1 MGDLEPINITPA
13 PPGVDDRY
21 LQSILESLAQARLD
35 LNESRMQVNRLA
47 SMLQSKDEALAAK
60 DEALAVKDS
69 LINNLVLQLAQGPVA
84 QRQSPPVVPSAPPV
98 APTVP
103 TLTPSNPGLKTTK
116 LRDPDPFSGK
126 REELYNFIASCRLK
140 FAMESH
146 HFTNEFLKIGWASTH
161 FTGTPKS
168 WFSTLFTVNQDLPQE
183 DWPPELKTFS
193 GFVKKLNELY
203 GDPNLVSSKAREL
216 VALRQTTSVTE
227 YIAQF
232 KTIAQ
237 FLQWND
243 DALKEI
249 FKKGLKTLVG
259 DAIALREEEPATL
272 QEYMDV
278 SNRIDIRL
286 QQRRVEGYNTGPS
299 LFTHSSANSGNTRS
313 YGSTPRPQEKP
324 ISTPPVS
331 RPTVPQSTA
340 YPRVAPTSQAPAQI
354 TPASTTNRTPN
365 TLPPTSKDGT
375 LPMEIDASGKKFLSE
390 AERQRRR
397 AHNLCHYCASPD
409 HIRAT
414 CPLAL
419 RANRINAL
427 YGTPVYIDDSE
438 SLASSNPT
446 NDHAQE

>member
-1 MGDLEPINITPA
+1 MDHHPLAEAMGDLESNITPA
-13 PPGVDDRY
+13 PPGADDRY
-21 LQSILESLAQARLD
+21 LQSILESLSQARLD
-35 LNESRMQVNRLA
+35 LEESRMHANRLA
-47 SMLQSKDEALAAK
+47 SMLQAK
-60 DEALAVKDS
+60 DEALGVKDN
-69 LINNLVLQLAQGPVA
+69 LINNLVMQLANASAAHRQPTAPVT
-84 QRQSPPVVPSAPPV
+84 SAPAVTPP
-98 APTVP
+98 API
-103 TLTPSNPGLKTTK
+103 LTPSNPGLKTTK

-126 REELYNFIASCRLK
+126 REELYNFVASCRLK
-140 FAMESH
+140 IAMEPH
-146 HFTNEFLKIGWASTH
+146 NFTNEFLKIGWASSH
-161 FTGTPKS
+161 FIGTPKS

-183 DWPPELKTFS
+183 DWPSELQTFA

-299 LFTHSSANSGNTRS
+299 LFTHSGTNAGNPRLHGTTS
-313 YGSTPRPQEKP
+313 RPQEKP
-324 ISTPPVS
+324 TSTTAPRSMGPQ
-331 RPTVPQSTA
+331 PTMQ
-340 YPRVAPTSQAPAQI
+340 PRV
-354 TPASTTNRTPN
+354 TPASQPQAQVTPATPITRTP
-365 TLPPTSKDGT
+365 TSLPSMSKDGT
-375 LPMEIDASGKKFLSE
+375 LPMEIDATGKRVLSE
-390 AERQRRR
+390 AEKHRRR
-397 AHNLCHYCASPD
+397 SLNLCLYCGSPD
-409 HIRAT
+409 HHRAT
-414 CPLAL
+414 CPSAL
-419 RANRINAL
+419 RAARVNAL
-427 YGTPVYIDDSE
+427 HGIPVYATELDSSSSSE
-438 SLASSNPT
+438 ST

>member
-1 MGDLEPINITPA
+1 MDHHPLAEAMGDLESNITPA
-13 PPGVDDRY
+13 PPGADDRY
-21 LQSILESLAQARLD
+21 LQSTLESLSQARLD
-35 LNESRMQVNRLA
+35 LEEARMHANRLA

-60 DEALAVKDS
+60 DN
-69 LINNLVLQLAQGPVA
+69 LITTLVMQLANAPAVPFQPASPVTL
-84 QRQSPPVVPSAPPV
+84 

-103 TLTPSNPGLKTTK
+103 PPASIRTPSNPGLKTTK

-146 HFTNEFLKIGWASTH
+146 HFTEEFLKIGWASTH

-183 DWPPELKTFS
+183 DWPPELRTFN

-216 VALRQTTSVTE
+216 IALRQTTSVTE

-272 QEYMDV
+272 QEYMDI

-286 QQRRVEGYNTGPS
+286 QQRRFDNYNTGPS
-299 LFTHSSANSGNTRS
+299 LFTHSGTNAGNARP
-313 YGSTPRPQEKP
+313 YGTTSRPQEKP
-324 ISTPPVS
+324 TSTSTPRSTGSQPTTQARVTPVS
-331 RPTVPQSTA
+331 QPPAQATPALTPSR
-340 YPRVAPTSQAPAQI
+340 APTS
-354 TPASTTNRTPN
+354 
-365 TLPPTSKDGT
+365 LPSTSKDGT
-375 LPMEIDASGKKFLSE
+375 LPMEIDASGKRVLSE
-390 AERQRRR
+390 TERHRRR
-397 AHNLCHYCASPD
+397 TQNLCHYCGSPD
-409 HIRAT
+409 HLRAT
-414 CPLAL
+414 CPL
-419 RANRINAL
+419 RANQVNAL
-427 YGTPVYIDDSE
+427 YGTPTYVTESDPSE
-438 SLASSNPT
+438 AT

>member
-1 MGDLEPINITPA
+1 MEHHPLAEAMGDLESNITPA
-13 PPGVDDRY
+13 PPGADDRY
-21 LQSILESLAQARLD
+21 LQSILESLSQARLD
-35 LNESRMQVNRLA
+35 LDESRMHANRLA
-47 SMLQSKDEALAAK
+47 SMLQAKDEALAAK
-60 DEALAVKDS
+60 DN
-69 LINNLVLQLAQGPVA
+69 LINNLVMQLANAPAVHRQPSPVIPA
-84 QRQSPPVVPSAPPV
+84 QAAPPP
-98 APTVP
+98 APP
-103 TLTPSNPGLKTTK
+103 LASSNPGLKTTK

-146 HFTNEFLKIGWASTH
+146 HFTDEFLKIGWASTH

-183 DWPPELKTFS
+183 DWPPELQTFS

-272 QEYMDV
+272 QEYMDI

-286 QQRRVEGYNTGPS
+286 QQRRFETYNTGPW
-299 LFTHSSANSGNTRS
+299 LFAHSGTNAGNARP
-313 YGSTPRPQEKP
+313 YGTTSRPQEKP
-324 ISTPPVS
+324 TSTPTPRSTGSQPTTQARVTPVS
-331 RPTVPQSTA
+331 ATPAITPAR
-340 YPRVAPTSQAPAQI
+340 APTS
-354 TPASTTNRTPN
+354 
-365 TLPPTSKDGT
+365 LPSTSKDGT
-375 LPMEIDASGKKFLSE
+375 LPMEIDASGKRVLSE
-390 AERQRRR
+390 AERHRRR
-397 AHNLCHYCASPD
+397 TQNLCHYCGSPD

-414 CPLAL
+414 CPL
-419 RANRINAL
+419 RANQVNAL
-427 YGTPVYIDDSE
+427 YGNPTYVTELDPSE
-438 SLASSNPT
+438 AT

>member
-1 MGDLEPINITPA
+1 MDHHPLAEAMGDLEATITPG
-13 PPGVDDRY
+13 PPGADDRY
-21 LQSILESLAQARLD
+21 VQSILKSLAQARLD
-35 LNESRMQVNRLA
+35 LEESRMHNNRLA
-47 SMLQSKDEALAAK
+47 SMLQTKDKALAAK
-60 DEALAVKDS
+60 DN
-69 LINNLVLQLAQGPVA
+69 LINSLVLQLANAPATHRQPLPVIPA
-84 QRQSPPVVPSAPPV
+84 QAVPPPAPIL
-98 APTVP
+98 A
-103 TLTPSNPGLKTTK
+103 PSNPGLKTTK

-140 FAMESH
+140 FAMEH
-146 HFTNEFLKIGWASTH
+146 HNFTDEFLKIGWASTH

-183 DWPPELKTFS
+183 DWPPELRTFS

-286 QQRRVEGYNTGPS
+286 QQRRLDSYNTGPS
-299 LFTHSSANSGNTRS
+299 LFTHSGTNGGNTRP
-313 YGSTPRPQEKP
+313 YGTTPRPQDKSN
-324 ISTPPVS
+324 STTAL
-331 RPTVPQSTA
+331 RPTGQTTSTTQT
-340 YPRVAPTSQAPAQI
+340 RVTPVSQAPAQATPAI
-354 TPASTTNRTPN
+354 TPSRTP
-365 TLPPTSKDGT
+365 TSLPSTSKDGT
-375 LPMEIDASGKKFLSE
+375 LPMEINVYGKRVLSE
-390 AERQRRR
+390 SERQRRR
-397 AHNLCHYCASPD
+397 TQNLCHYCGSPD
-409 HIRAT
+409 HLRAT

-419 RANRINAL
+419 RSNRVNAL
-427 YGTPVYIDDSE
+427 YGTSTYITELDSSLPSE
-438 SLASSNPT
+438 ST
-446 NDHAQE
+446 NEHAQE

>member
-1 MGDLEPINITPA
+1 
-13 PPGVDDRY
+13 
-21 LQSILESLAQARLD
+21 
-35 LNESRMQVNRLA
+35 
-47 SMLQSKDEALAAK
+47 
-60 DEALAVKDS
+60 
-69 LINNLVLQLAQGPVA
+69 
-84 QRQSPPVVPSAPPV
+84 
-98 APTVP
+98 
-103 TLTPSNPGLKTTK
+103 
-116 LRDPDPFSGK
+116 
-126 REELYNFIASCRLK
+126 
-140 FAMESH
+140 MESH
-146 HFTNEFLKIGWASTH
+146 HFTDEFLKIGWASTH

-183 DWPPELKTFS
+183 DWPSELRTFA

-286 QQRRVEGYNTGPS
+286 QQRRFDSYNTGPS
-299 LFTHSSANSGNTRS
+299 LFTHSGTNAGNTRP
-313 YGSTPRPQEKP
+313 YGTTPRTQDKP
-324 ISTPPVS
+324 NSTSAS
-331 RPTVPQSTA
+331 RPTGQSTSTTQA
-340 YPRVAPTSQAPAQI
+340 RV
-354 TPASTTNRTPN
+354 TPASQPPAQATPAITLSRTP
-365 TLPPTSKDGT
+365 TSLPSTSKDGT
-375 LPMEIDASGKKFLSE
+375 LPMEIDASGKRVLSE
-390 AERQRRR
+390 TERHRRR
-397 AHNLCHYCASPD
+397 TQNLCHYCGSPD
-409 HIRAT
+409 HIVAS

-419 RANRINAL
+419 RSTRVNAL
-427 YGTPVYIDDSE
+427 YGTPTYVTELNSSPPTE
-438 SLASSNPT
+438 ST